1 MQLGHLEEAADAYRD
16 SLRKI
21 EQVIASVSTEGR
33 GGRGGQGGD
42 EGGCDDMRMH
52 LFETYASTYEELVCT
67 YLCSCSA
74 REFACF
80 TGTKVQI
87 LTQKALLGVRAGAAW
102 QGGGGAGGG

>member
-1 MQLGHLEEAADAYRD
+1 MQLGRLEEAADAYRD

-33 GGRGGQGGD
+33 GGRGGD

-67 YLCSCSA
+67 YPS
-74 REFACF
+74 
-80 TGTKVQI
+80 V
-87 LTQKALLGVRAGAAW
+87 V
-102 QGGGGAGGG
+102 